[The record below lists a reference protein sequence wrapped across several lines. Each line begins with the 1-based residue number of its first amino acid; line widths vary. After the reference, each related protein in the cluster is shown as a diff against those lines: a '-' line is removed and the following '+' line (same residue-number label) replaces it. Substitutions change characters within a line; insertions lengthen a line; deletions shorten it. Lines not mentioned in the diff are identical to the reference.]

1 MKKTQLKE
9 LIKQSMLELNNPEYL
24 ELMKKADDTGR
35 GYAERD
41 KFRNQAY
48 DLKRGAMTPDEER
61 MVSDYEEEEANKY
74 ALDSENPLDEASVIL
89 NHDKV
94 YAKYAPLVKQ
104 YMKNGLDKYAAIS
117 KAEHVLAKEY
127 GTTPLNIQSTISD
140 YFDDQYRNATYGDKN
155 PLDENMDSIPEDI
168 EWMWDGEVYDRVDYH
183 SGDIGL
189 EGHSKSTGRD
199 YTASV
204 MADYNGD
211 DWDWSDYDIENI
223 EEVPVKEIKNKP
235 THLRER
241 KEPLSKLIRK
251 ADRIVEAWS
260 SKKLIKEA
268 DLSQANF
275 DDLTQVVKNIAH
287 INEVGME
294 EAAMQAIEYIAEQFD
309 VPVDFKDFD

>member
-1 MKKTQLKE
+1 MKKAELKE
-9 LIKQSMLELNNPEYL
+9 LIKQSMMELNNPKN
-24 ELMKKADDTGR
+24 M
-35 GYAERD
+35 
-41 KFRNQAY
+41 
-48 DLKRGAMTPDEER
+48 GAMTPDEEK

-74 ALDSENPLDEASVIL
+74 ALDSDNPLEE
-89 NHDKV
+89 N
-94 YAKYAPLVKQ
+94 
-104 YMKNGLDKYAAIS
+104 
-117 KAEHVLAKEY
+117 
-127 GTTPLNIQSTISD
+127 T
-140 YFDDQYRNATYGDKN
+140 GD
-155 PLDENMDSIPEDI
+155 IPEDI

-189 EGHSKSTGRD
+189 EGHSPSTGRN

-211 DWDWSDYDIENI
+211 DWDWLNYDIENI
-223 EEVPVKEIKNKP
+223 EVATVKENKNNSRN
-235 THLRER
+235 LRER
-241 KEPLSKLIRK
+241 KEPLSKLVRK
-251 ADRIVEAWS
+251 ADRIVEAWT

-309 VPVDFKDFD
+309 VPVDFKDFN

>member
-1 MKKTQLKE
+1 MKKAQLKE
-9 LIKQSMLELNNPEYL
+9 LIKQSMTELNSPEYL

-61 MVSDYEEEEANKY
+61 MVSDYEEEKANSDV
-74 ALDSENPLDEASVIL
+74 LISDNPLEE
-89 NHDKV
+89 N
-94 YAKYAPLVKQ
+94 
-104 YMKNGLDKYAAIS
+104 
-117 KAEHVLAKEY
+117 
-127 GTTPLNIQSTISD
+127 T
-140 YFDDQYRNATYGDKN
+140 GD
-155 PLDENMDSIPEDI
+155 MPEDI
-168 EWMWDGEVYDRVDYH
+168 EWMWDGEVYDRIDYH

-189 EGHSKSTGRD
+189 EGYSPSTGRN

-211 DWDWSDYDIENI
+211 DWDWSNSNIENI
-223 EEVPVKEIKNKP
+223 EVATVKENKNNSRN
-235 THLRER
+235 LRER

-251 ADRIVEAWS
+251 ADRIVEAWT